1 MDKLFELWEKPRA
14 EEIYMLAGW
23 HQWADAGNVSSGL
36 PQYLIQHTNARQI
49 GEVTSEDFYLFQVP
63 GLHHLIRPQI
73 KLKDGYRQTLSSNT
87 NGVFYTGN
95 EEKGLVIFLGE
106 EPHLHVD
113 QYCKAVLDIA
123 ETLQVERVVA
133 VGGVY
138 GPVPYD
144 KEREVSCVYSLPRLR
159 DELTRYAIK
168 FSNYEGGSTIGT
180 YLVDKAE
187 AREIEFITF
196 YAFVPAYDFA
206 QVSNLVQTMRIE
218 NDFKAWYDLMR
229 RFDHMCQLDLD
240 LSDLENHSYDLIA
253 SMDAQVDEL
262 NEEIPDLEIN
272 SYLQEL
278 TDDFNEKR
286 FVPLSDVWEKGLQ
299 DLFNS
304 LDESET
310 DAEDQE
316 D

>member
-1 MDKLFELWEKPRA
+1 
-14 EEIYMLAGW
+14 
-23 HQWADAGNVSSGL
+23 
-36 PQYLIQHTNARQI
+36 
-49 GEVTSEDFYLFQVP
+49 
-63 GLHHLIRPQI
+63 
-73 KLKDGYRQTLSSNT
+73 
-87 NGVFYTGN
+87 
-95 EEKGLVIFLGE
+95 
-106 EPHLHVD
+106 
-113 QYCKAVLDIA
+113 
-123 ETLQVERVVA
+123 
-133 VGGVY
+133 
-138 GPVPYD
+138 
-144 KEREVSCVYSLPRLR
+144 
-159 DELTRYAIK
+159 
-168 FSNYEGGSTIGT
+168 
-180 YLVDKAE
+180 
-187 AREIEFITF
+187 
-196 YAFVPAYDFA
+196 
-206 QVSNLVQTMRIE
+206 
-218 NDFKAWYDLMR
+218 
-229 RFDHMCQLDLD
+229 CQLDLD